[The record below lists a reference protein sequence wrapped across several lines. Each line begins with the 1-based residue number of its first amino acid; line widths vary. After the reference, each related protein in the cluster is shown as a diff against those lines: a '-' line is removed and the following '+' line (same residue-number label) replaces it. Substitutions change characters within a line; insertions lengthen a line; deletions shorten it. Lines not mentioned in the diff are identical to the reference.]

1 MKRSS
6 GPRKTATLPK
16 SIHQQLNMYA
26 LVASAA
32 GVSLL
37 ALAQPAEA
45 EIVYTPA
52 NRPFPHNKT
61 VFLDLNKDGT
71 NDFKFML
78 HSSHHTGG
86 FFYSLRVEGSG
97 PSNEIW
103 FAGTSAGRLEC
114 AAALPK
120 GIAVGP
126 GHPFRQGYL
135 QMFFAASGD
144 NNPDGLHCP
153 WVAAKTQPYLPVR
166 FSIAGAVHYG
176 WVRFTAGIQ
185 RATLTGYAYETI
197 PNKPIITGRTKG
209 PDDSSMEKPN
219 ASVAAPS
226 CGPSTLGLLA
236 MGAPGLSIWRREES
250 GVVPQ
255 S

>member
-1 MKRSS
+1 MKHSL
-6 GPRKTATLPK
+6 GPRKTANL
-16 SIHQQLNMYA
+16 SDSLHQQLKMYTLA
-26 LVASAA
+26 ASAA

-37 ALAQPAEA
+37 ALAQPGEA

-78 HSSHHTGG
+78 VSYHHTGG
-86 FFYSLRVEGSG
+86 ATVNLQVQGSG
-97 PSNEIW
+97 SNNGIW
-103 FAGTSAGRLEC
+103 FAGSSAHLPC

-120 GIAVGP
+120 GVAVGA

-144 NNPDGLHCP
+144 VRTYGLRCP

-176 WVRFTAGIQ
+176 WVRFTAGLQ
-185 RATLTGYAYETI
+185 HVTLTGYAYETI

-209 PDDSSMEKPN
+209 PDDSSIEKLN
-219 ASVAAPS
+219 ASLN
-226 CGPSTLGLLA
+226 GPTAEPATLGLLA
-236 MGAPGLSIWRREES
+236 VGSRTLSVWRRKES
-250 GVVPQ
+250 AEAAL
-255 S
+255 